1 MFIVIYVWLAYHFM
15 LNTFTTYPRTLW
27 VPRLFVLR
35 RVVGRV
41 RSGGESPPYQRFL
54 CLPRAKPSN
63 SVERTRPQ
71 RVTTTQDKISASLLF
86 GITNNDLSTQ
96 ALPLLIAP

>member
-1 MFIVIYVWLAYHFM
+1 MNFQSFYIHQHLCLACLSFYVKQCDNVPAGL
-15 LNTFTTYPRTLW
+15 R

-41 RSGGESPPYQRFL
+41 RPGGESPPRQRFL

-63 SVERTRPQ
+63 GVGRTRPQ
-71 RVTTTQDKISASLLF
+71 RVTTL
-86 GITNNDLSTQ
+86 
-96 ALPLLIAP
+96 